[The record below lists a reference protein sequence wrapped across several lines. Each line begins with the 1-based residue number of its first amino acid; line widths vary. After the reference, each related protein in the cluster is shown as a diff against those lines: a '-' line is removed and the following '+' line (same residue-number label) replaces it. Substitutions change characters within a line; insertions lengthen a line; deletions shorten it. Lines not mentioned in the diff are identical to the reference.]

1 MKLGTVTK
9 QPIERFSYTVDY
21 SEALTAGDN
30 IETAVAFAAPAG
42 LTIDNVGV
50 NDPVVRFWAA
60 GGTSGVAY
68 KVTITVTTVD
78 GRVFQD
84 EIAFKIKEV

>member
-21 SEALTAGDN
+21 SEALTTGDS
-30 IETAVAFAAPAG
+30 IETAVAAATPAG
-42 LTIDNVGV
+42 LTINNVGV
-50 NDPVVRFWAA
+50 NDTVVRFWAA
-60 GGTSGVAY
+60 SGENGVTY
-68 KVTITVTTVD
+68 KVTITVTTAD